1 MPLRHLLCVI
11 LIALCNHTFADTNSD
26 KILGKWI
33 STEGNL
39 IVQVY
44 KEKDLFKAKV
54 IWFDDSGSKKL
65 SMNSRTDSSNPDVSL
80 QKRKILGLE
89 ILSDLKYNPQTN
101 RWEDG
106 IIYDPQGGKHW
117 KSFALINE
125 EGLLKVKGF
134 WKFEFICKTIS
145 FKKIDQPVLRPVAL
159 N

>member
-1 MPLRHLLCVI
+1 MRLRILLSVF
-11 LIALCNHTFADTNSD
+11 LIAFFDLTFANEDSD
-26 KILGKWI
+26 KILGKWM

-44 KEKDLFKAKV
+44 KEKNLFKAKV
-54 IWFDDSGSKKL
+54 IWFDDNGSKKL

-80 QKRKILGLE
+80 QKRKIIGLD
-89 ILSDLKYNPQTN
+89 ILSGLKYNPQSN

-106 IIYDPQGGKHW
+106 IIYDPQGGKKW

-125 EGLLKVKGF
+125 DGQLKVKGY

-145 FKKIDQPVLRPVAL
+145 FKKIDQPILKPVSP